1 MRSPSLQRLLESG
14 MSPEVLIRP
23 PDPKH
28 SRLSTWF
35 SSRPRIGIKFDRPIQ
50 VLDLN
55 APGTGGRIGFHER
68 GILTPCSRR
77 DIFMPQVTIYCTS
90 VCSNRARAKALLR
103 QKGFAFT
110 EIDVSQDP
118 RGCDEMMR
126 RVGSGRS
133 VPQIFIDD
141 QRVGGWDDLC
151 WLESHGLLETM
162 RTSEPVGVRPRFA
175 DHPS

>member
-1 MRSPSLQRLLESG
+1 
-14 MSPEVLIRP
+14 
-23 PDPKH
+23 
-28 SRLSTWF
+28 
-35 SSRPRIGIKFDRPIQ
+35 
-50 VLDLN
+50 
-55 APGTGGRIGFHER
+55 
-68 GILTPCSRR
+68 
-77 DIFMPQVTIYCTS
+77 MPQVAIYCTS
-90 VCSNRARAKALLR
+90 VCSYCARAKALLR
-103 QKGFAFT
+103 QKGFAFA

-151 WLESHGLLETM
+151 WLESHGLLEAM
-162 RTSEPVGVRPRFA
+162 PTSEPVGVHPRFA